1 MYLNRNVFL
10 TEEDEQALEILDNY
24 DKGLYELTEEDI
36 KEIRGIID
44 ENKQ

>member
-1 MYLNRNVFL
+1 MNSNANVFL

-36 KEIRGIID
+36 LEIRIIID
-44 ENKQ
+44 GNR